1 VTLKLDFINFL
12 LKCPA
17 PMSQFL
23 ELFGQLIHRK
33 MAPTDVR
40 QILRLKCTKFDFH
53 WGSAPDPAGGVHSAP
68 PKPISWLSGVLLLR
82 EKRKGEGR
90 EDRERGKGER
100 GKRGKKGKEGKGQG
114 KGRKRKRR
122 KKAEKEK
129 GKGKRRKRNK
139 KRIGLWPRKGL
150 IRLCMRRAKNEAT
163 ALDRS
168 GR

>member
-1 VTLKLDFINFL
+1 MPCSHESIFRTFWSTNSQKNGANRCTSDFKTKMHQIRFPL
-12 LKCPA
+12 GLRPR
-17 PMSQFL
+17 PRWWSSQ
-23 ELFGQLIHRK
+23 R
-33 MAPTDVR
+33 P
-40 QILRLKCTKFDFH
+40 
-53 WGSAPDPAGGVHSAP
+53 P
-68 PKPISWLSGVLLLR
+68 PKPISWLSAVLLLR

-168 GR
+168 GRWYVCTQY